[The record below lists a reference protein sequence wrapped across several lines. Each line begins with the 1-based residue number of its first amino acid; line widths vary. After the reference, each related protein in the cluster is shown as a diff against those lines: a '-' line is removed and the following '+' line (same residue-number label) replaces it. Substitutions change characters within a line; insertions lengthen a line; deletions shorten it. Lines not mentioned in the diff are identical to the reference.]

1 MEQYTL
7 RLPEGFESSVEL
19 TRNEFE
25 QQVRLMAAL
34 KMFEL
39 GKLSSGMA
47 ARLAG
52 MSRIDFLDTCSQY
65 EIPVTDAS
73 DEELAA
79 EVARLEA
86 WQN

>member
-1 MEQYTL
+1 MEKYEL

-19 TRNEFE
+19 TKNEFE
-25 QQVRLMAAL
+25 RQVRLMAAL

-39 GKLSSGMA
+39 GKLSMGMA

-52 MSRIDFLDTCSQY
+52 MSRIDFLDVCSQY

-73 DEELAA
+73 DEELAS
-79 EVARLEA
+79 EVARIEA

>member
-1 MEQYTL
+1 MTEYAL

-19 TRNEFE
+19 TKGEFE

-39 GKLSSGMA
+39 GKLSSGLA

-52 MSRIDFLDTCSQY
+52 MSRIDFLDVCSQY

-79 EVARLEA
+79 EVARIAA